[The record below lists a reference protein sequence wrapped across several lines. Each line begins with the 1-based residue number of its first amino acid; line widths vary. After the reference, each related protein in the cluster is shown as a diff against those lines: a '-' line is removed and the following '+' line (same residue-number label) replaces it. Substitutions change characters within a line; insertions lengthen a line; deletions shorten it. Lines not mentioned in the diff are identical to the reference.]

1 MPLVLTLHRIS
12 IKPVQLTNFENRIS
26 RRVAAG
32 GSTSVTAAYPL
43 PGFLPV
49 LHASLGTRRT
59 RRRDDL
65 LRRPCYQGRQTR
77 LRCYR
82 FAEALRLATRCYR
95 SAFGRSAFGT
105 HAFQPNRITGTASS
119 KCWSKRPPPI
129 NRGFKD
135 KESLAACP
143 AAVTPRDIRNAKF
156 ADQREEVISKWSGP
170 PWYGWA
176 A

>member
-43 PGFLPV
+43 PGF
-49 LHASLGTRRT
+49 
-59 RRRDDL
+59 L